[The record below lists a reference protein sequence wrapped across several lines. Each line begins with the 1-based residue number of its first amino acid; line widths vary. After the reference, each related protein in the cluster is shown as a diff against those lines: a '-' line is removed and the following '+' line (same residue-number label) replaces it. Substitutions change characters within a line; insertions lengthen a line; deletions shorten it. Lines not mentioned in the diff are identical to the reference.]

1 MDLKLHIVLFDQK
14 HIFAKKIKTNYQMKI
29 AVPTQNNLVD
39 GHFGHCEYYTI
50 YTIDDTKNVVN
61 KELMP
66 SPQGCGCKSNIAG
79 VLSQQGVTIM
89 LAGNMGEGAF
99 QMLQMSGI
107 DVIRGC
113 SGDTD
118 KVLQEYLENK
128 IIDNGKLCSNHGHNH
143 EHGHQCNH

>member
-1 MDLKLHIVLFDQK
+1 
-14 HIFAKKIKTNYQMKI
+14 MKI
-29 AVPTQNNLVD
+29 AIPTQNNLVD

-50 YTIDDTKNVVN
+50 YNLNENKQVVQ

-79 VLSQQGVTIM
+79 VLKQQGVSLM

-99 QMLQMSGI
+99 NMLQMQGI
-107 DVIRGC
+107 QVILGC

-118 KVLQEYLENK
+118 TVIKNYLSDNLT
-128 IIDNGKLCSNHGHNH
+128 DNGVTCSHHGHNH
-143 EHGHQCNH
+143 NHGHSCNH